1 MSTSGNAFVSFVDV
15 QKSYDGETLVVKD
28 LNLAIKRGEFLTL
41 LGPSGSGKT
50 TTLMMLAGFEVPTH
64 GRIELDGQEINNLAP
79 HKRNIGMVFQNY
91 ALFPHMSVERNLSFG
106 LRIRHTSKKE
116 LNTQVHDIA
125 EMLGIRPL
133 LDRKPAQLSGGE
145 RQRVALGRALLRKP
159 QAFLLD
165 EPLSNLD
172 AALRTQMRF
181 ELKRIHAQFPVTT
194 VYVTHD
200 QVEAMTM
207 ADRIVLMNHGELQQ
221 VAPPETLYAEP
232 VNVFA
237 AGFIGSPKI
246 NLISARI
253 DHSGGGSALRC
264 LSTAIP
270 MTTEIAD
277 QLRSAQGE
285 TVTIGIRP
293 EDILPQSPMGD
304 APGRAVISGTVEVI
318 EPLGSETHIAVR
330 VGDDILTCRTPP
342 RSGLE
347 MGSTI
352 NLSFD
357 ITQATIFDGTS
368 GLRLC

>member
-1 MSTSGNAFVSFVDV
+1 MAKIVLRRVTKSFGQKVAVD
-15 QKSYDGETLVVKD
+15 D
-28 LNLAIKRGEFLTL
+28 LNLEVEDGEFVIVV
-41 LGPSGSGKT
+41 GPSGCGKT
-50 TTLMMLAGFEVPTH
+50 TTLRMIAGFETPNMGTLHIGGTLMNHVPPKD
-64 GRIELDGQEINNLAP
+64 RNLA
-79 HKRNIGMVFQNY
+79 MVFQNY

-106 LRIRHTSKKE
+106 LRVRHVSKKE
-116 LNTQVHDIA
+116 INTQVHEIA

-237 AGFIGSPKI
+237 AGFVGSPKI
-246 NLISARI
+246 NLVSARI
-253 DHSGGGSALRC
+253 DHSGGRSALRC
-264 LSTAIP
+264 LATAIP
-270 MTTEIAD
+270 VTTEIAD
-277 QLRSAQGE
+277 QLRSAQSE

-293 EDILPQSPMGD
+293 EDILPQSPMDD

-347 MGSTI
+347 MGSTV

-357 ITQATIFDGTS
+357 IEQATIFDGTS

>member
-1 MSTSGNAFVSFVDV
+1 MAKIVLRRVT
-15 QKSYDGETLVVKD
+15 KSYGAKVAVDD
-28 LNLAIKRGEFLTL
+28 LNLEVEDGEFVIVV
-41 LGPSGSGKT
+41 GPSGCGKT
-50 TTLMMLAGFEVPTH
+50 TTLRMIAGFETPNMGTLHIGETLMNHVPPKD
-64 GRIELDGQEINNLAP
+64 RNLA
-79 HKRNIGMVFQNY
+79 MVFQNY

-116 LNTQVHDIA
+116 ISTQVHEIA
-125 EMLGIRPL
+125 EMLGIDGL
-133 LDRKPAQLSGGE
+133 LDRKPSQLSGGE

-181 ELKRIHAQFPVTT
+181 ELKRIHTQFPVTT

-207 ADRIVLMNHGELQQ
+207 ADRIVLMNQGEIQQ
-221 VAPPETLYAEP
+221 VASPETLYAEP
-232 VNVFA
+232 ANVFA

-246 NLISARI
+246 NLVPAQIG
-253 DHSGGGSALRC
+253 HSGGKSVLHC
-264 LSTAIP
+264 LATVIP
-270 MTTEIAD
+270 VPEQIAD
-277 QLRSAQGE
+277 RLRSSQSE
-285 TVTIGIRP
+285 KVTIGIRP
-293 EDILPQSPMGD
+293 EDILPQSPME
-304 APGRAVISGTVEVI
+304 AVPGRAVISGIVEVI
-318 EPLGSETHIAVR
+318 EPLGAETHVAVR
-330 VGDDILTCRTPP
+330 VRDDVLTCRTPP

-357 ITQATIFDGTS
+357 ITQASIFDGTS
-368 GLRLC
+368 GLRLS

>member
-1 MSTSGNAFVSFVDV
+1 MAKIVLRRVTKSFGEKVAVD
-15 QKSYDGETLVVKD
+15 D
-28 LNLAIKRGEFLTL
+28 LNLEVEDGEFVIVV
-41 LGPSGSGKT
+41 GPSGCGKT
-50 TTLMMLAGFEVPTH
+50 TTLRMIAGFESPNMGTLHIGGTLMNHVPPKD
-64 GRIELDGQEINNLAP
+64 RNLA
-79 HKRNIGMVFQNY
+79 MVFQNY

-116 LNTQVHDIA
+116 LNTQVNEIA

-264 LSTAIP
+264 LATAIP

-277 QLRSAQGE
+277 QLRSAQGK

-293 EDILPQSPMGD
+293 EDILPTPPMGD

-352 NLSFD
+352 NLTFD

>member
-1 MSTSGNAFVSFVDV
+1 MAKIVLRRVT
-15 QKSYDGETLVVKD
+15 KSYGSKVAVDD
-28 LNLAIKRGEFLTL
+28 LNLEVEDGEFVIVV
-41 LGPSGSGKT
+41 GPSGCGKT
-50 TTLMMLAGFEVPTH
+50 TTLRMIAGFETPNMGTLHIGETLMNHVPPKD
-64 GRIELDGQEINNLAP
+64 RNLA
-79 HKRNIGMVFQNY
+79 MVFQNY

-116 LNTQVHDIA
+116 IGTQVHEIA
-125 EMLGIRPL
+125 EMLGIRGL
-133 LDRKPAQLSGGE
+133 LDRKPSQLSGGE

-181 ELKRIHAQFPVTT
+181 ELKRIHTQFPVTT

-207 ADRIVLMNHGELQQ
+207 ADRIVLMNQGEIQQ
-221 VAPPETLYAEP
+221 VASPESLYAEP
-232 VNVFA
+232 ANIFA

-246 NLISARI
+246 NLVPAQI
-253 DHSGGGSALRC
+253 DHSGGRSVLRC
-264 LSTAIP
+264 LATAIP
-270 MTTEIAD
+270 VKDELAD
-277 QLRSAQGE
+277 RLRSSQSE

-293 EDILPQSPMGD
+293 EDILPQSPME
-304 APGRAVISGTVEVI
+304 AVPGRAVVSGIVEVI
-318 EPLGSETHIAVR
+318 EPLGAETHVAVR
-330 VGDDILTCRTPP
+330 VSGDVLTCRTPP

-357 ITQATIFDGTS
+357 ITQASIFDGTS
-368 GLRLC
+368 GLRLS

>member
-1 MSTSGNAFVSFVDV
+1 MAKIALRRVTKSFSSKVAVD
-15 QKSYDGETLVVKD
+15 D
-28 LNLAIKRGEFLTL
+28 LNLEVEDGEFVIVV
-41 LGPSGSGKT
+41 GPSGCGKT
-50 TTLMMLAGFEVPTH
+50 TTLRMIAGFETPDKGTLHIGEKLMNHVPPKD
-64 GRIELDGQEINNLAP
+64 RNLA
-79 HKRNIGMVFQNY
+79 MVFQNY
-91 ALFPHMSVERNLSFG
+91 ALFPHMSVARNLSFG
-106 LRIRHTSKKE
+106 LRVRHTSKKE
-116 LNTQVHDIA
+116 VDTQVNEIA
-125 EMLGIRPL
+125 EMLGIRAL
-133 LDRKPAQLSGGE
+133 LDRKPSQLSGGE

-207 ADRIVLMNHGELQQ
+207 ADRIVLMNQGELQQ
-221 VAPPETLYAEP
+221 VASPETLYAEP

-246 NLISARI
+246 NLIPAQI
-253 DHSGGGSALRC
+253 DHSGGRSALRC
-264 LSTAIP
+264 LGTAIP
-270 MTTEIAD
+270 VTTAVAD
-277 QLRSAQGE
+277 HLRSAQGE

-293 EDILPQSPMGD
+293 EDIIPRPAAGE
-304 APGRAVISGTVEVI
+304 APGLAAISGTVEVI
-318 EPLGSETHIAVR
+318 EPLGAETHIAVR

>member
-1 MSTSGNAFVSFVDV
+1 MAKIVLRRVTKSFGSKVAVD
-15 QKSYDGETLVVKD
+15 D
-28 LNLAIKRGEFLTL
+28 LNLEVEDGEFVIVV
-41 LGPSGSGKT
+41 GPSGCGKT
-50 TTLMMLAGFEVPTH
+50 TTLRMIAGFETPSMGTLH
-64 GRIELDGQEINNLAP
+64 IGDTLMNHIPPKDRNLA
-79 HKRNIGMVFQNY
+79 MVFQNY
-91 ALFPHMSVERNLSFG
+91 ALFPHMSVAKNLSFG
-106 LRIRHTSKKE
+106 LRIRHESKKE
-116 LNTQVHDIA
+116 IESQVHEIA
-125 EMLGIRPL
+125 EMLGILSL
-133 LDRKPAQLSGGE
+133 LDSRPSQLSGGE

-232 VNVFA
+232 LNVFV

-246 NLISARI
+246 NLISGQVDQA
-253 DHSGGGSALRC
+253 GGGSALHC
-264 LSTAIP
+264 LGTTIP
-270 MTTEIAD
+270 LTTVIAD
-277 QLRSAQGE
+277 RLRSSQGGA
-285 TVTIGIRP
+285 VTIGIRP
-293 EDILPQSPMGD
+293 EDVIPCSPLD
-304 APGRAVISGTVEVI
+304 VSPERAVISGSVEVI
-318 EPLGSETHIAVR
+318 EPLGAETHVAVR
-330 VGDDILTCRTPP
+330 VGDEILTCRTPP

-347 MGSTI
+347 VGSTI

-357 ITQATIFDGTS
+357 IAQATIFDATS

>member
-1 MSTSGNAFVSFVDV
+1 MAKIVLRRVTKSFGSKVAVD
-15 QKSYDGETLVVKD
+15 D
-28 LNLAIKRGEFLTL
+28 LNLEVEDGEFVIVV
-41 LGPSGSGKT
+41 GPSGCGKT
-50 TTLMMLAGFEVPTH
+50 TTLRMIAGFEAPSMGTLH
-64 GRIELDGQEINNLAP
+64 IGDTLMNHIPPKDRNLA
-79 HKRNIGMVFQNY
+79 MVFQNY
-91 ALFPHMSVERNLSFG
+91 ALFPHMSVARNLSFG
-106 LRIRHTSKKE
+106 LRVRHESKKE
-116 LNTQVHDIA
+116 IDSQVHEIA
-125 EMLGIRPL
+125 EMLGILAL
-133 LDRKPAQLSGGE
+133 LDSRPSQLSGGE

-232 VNVFA
+232 LNVFV

-246 NLISARI
+246 NLIAAHV
-253 DHSGGGSALRC
+253 DPNGGGSALHC
-264 LSTAIP
+264 LGTTIP
-270 MTTEIAD
+270 LTTDIAD
-277 QLRSAQGE
+277 RLRSSPAGA
-285 TVTIGIRP
+285 VTIGIRP
-293 EDILPQSPMGD
+293 EDVLPCSPLD
-304 APGRAVISGTVEVI
+304 VAPERAVISGSVEVI
-318 EPLGSETHIAVR
+318 EPLGAETHVAVR
-330 VGDDILTCRTPP
+330 VGDEILTCRTPP

-347 MGSTI
+347 VGSTI

-357 ITQATIFDGTS
+357 IAQATIFDGTS

>member
-1 MSTSGNAFVSFVDV
+1 MAKIALHRVTKSFGSKVAVD
-15 QKSYDGETLVVKD
+15 D
-28 LNLAIKRGEFLTL
+28 LNLEIEDGEFVIVV
-41 LGPSGSGKT
+41 GPSGCGKT
-50 TTLMMLAGFEVPTH
+50 TTLRMIAGFETPNMGTLHIGGTLMNHVPPKD
-64 GRIELDGQEINNLAP
+64 RNLA
-79 HKRNIGMVFQNY
+79 MVFQNY

-116 LNTQVHDIA
+116 INTQVHEIA
-125 EMLGIRPL
+125 EMLGISEL
-133 LDRKPAQLSGGE
+133 LDRKPSQLSGGE

-181 ELKRIHAQFPVTT
+181 ELKRIHTQFPVTT

-232 VNVFA
+232 ANVFA

-246 NLISARI
+246 NLFSAQI
-253 DHSGGGSALRC
+253 DHSNGESALRC
-264 LSTAIP
+264 LATAVP
-270 MTTEIAD
+270 VTTEIAD
-277 QLRSAQGE
+277 RLRSSQSE

-293 EDILPQSPMGD
+293 EDILPQSPMD
-304 APGRAVISGTVEVI
+304 HTPERAVTSGTVEVI
-318 EPLGSETHIAVR
+318 EPLGAETHIAVR
-330 VGDDILTCRTPP
+330 VGNEILTCRTPP

-347 MGSTI
+347 IGSTI

-357 ITQATIFDGTS
+357 LAQATIFDGTS
-368 GLRLC
+368 GLRL

>member
-1 MSTSGNAFVSFVDV
+1 MAKIVLRRVTKSFGQKVAVD
-15 QKSYDGETLVVKD
+15 D
-28 LNLAIKRGEFLTL
+28 LNLEVEDGEFVIVV
-41 LGPSGSGKT
+41 GPSGCGKT
-50 TTLMMLAGFEVPTH
+50 TTLRMIAGFETPNMGTLHIGGTLMNHVPPKD
-64 GRIELDGQEINNLAP
+64 RNLA
-79 HKRNIGMVFQNY
+79 MVFQNY

-106 LRIRHTSKKE
+106 LRIRHASKKE
-116 LNTQVHDIA
+116 INTQVHEIA

-207 ADRIVLMNHGELQQ
+207 ADRIVLMNDGELQQ

-246 NLISARI
+246 NLVSARI

-264 LSTAIP
+264 LATAIP
-270 MTTEIAD
+270 LTTEIAD
-277 QLRSAQGE
+277 QLRSVQSE

-293 EDILPQSPMGD
+293 EDILPQSPMD
-304 APGRAVISGTVEVI
+304 DTPGRAVVSGTVEVI
-318 EPLGSETHIAVR
+318 EPLGAETHIAVR

-357 ITQATIFDGTS
+357 IAQATIFDGTS

>member
-1 MSTSGNAFVSFVDV
+1 MAKIALRSVTKSFGSKVAV
-15 QKSYDGETLVVKD
+15 ENLNLEIEDGEFVIVV
-28 LNLAIKRGEFLTL
+28 
-41 LGPSGSGKT
+41 GPSGCGKT
-50 TTLMMLAGFEVPTH
+50 TTLRMIAGFETPNMGTLHIGGNLMNHVPPKD
-64 GRIELDGQEINNLAP
+64 RNLA
-79 HKRNIGMVFQNY
+79 MVFQNY
-91 ALFPHMSVERNLSFG
+91 ALFPHMTVERNLSFG
-106 LRIRHTSKKE
+106 LRIRHASKNE
-116 LNTQVHDIA
+116 ISTQVHEIA

-133 LDRKPAQLSGGE
+133 LDRKPSQLSGGE

-181 ELKRIHAQFPVTT
+181 ELKRIHTQFPVTT

-232 VNVFA
+232 ANVFA

-246 NLISARI
+246 NLCSAQVE
-253 DHSGGGSALRC
+253 HSGETSALRC
-264 LSTAIP
+264 LATTIPVTAA
-270 MTTEIAD
+270 IAD
-277 QLRSAQGE
+277 RLRAAQSE

-293 EDILPQSPMGD
+293 EDIHPRAARED
-304 APGRAVISGTVEVI
+304 APGHALIAGLVEVV
-318 EPLGSETHIAVR
+318 EPLGPETHIAVR
-330 VGDDILTCRTPP
+330 VGDDTLTCRTPP

-347 MGSTI
+347 TGSTI

-357 ITQATIFDGTS
+357 IAQATIFDGAS

>member
-1 MSTSGNAFVSFVDV
+1 MAKIALRSVTKSFGSKVAV
-15 QKSYDGETLVVKD
+15 ENLNLEIEDGEFVIVV
-28 LNLAIKRGEFLTL
+28 
-41 LGPSGSGKT
+41 GPSGCGKT
-50 TTLMMLAGFEVPTH
+50 TTLRMIAGFETPNMGTLHIGGNLMNHVPPKD
-64 GRIELDGQEINNLAP
+64 RNLA
-79 HKRNIGMVFQNY
+79 MVFQNY
-91 ALFPHMSVERNLSFG
+91 ALFPHMTVERNLSFG

-116 LNTQVHDIA
+116 ISTQVHEIA
-125 EMLGIRPL
+125 EMLGIRGL
-133 LDRKPAQLSGGE
+133 LDRKPSQLSGGE

-232 VNVFA
+232 ANVFA

-246 NLISARI
+246 NLCSAQVE
-253 DHSGGGSALRC
+253 HSGERSTLRC
-264 LSTAIP
+264 LATTIP
-270 MTTEIAD
+270 LTTEIAD
-277 QLRSAQGE
+277 RLRSVQSK

-293 EDILPQSPMGD
+293 EDIHPRSPMD
-304 APGRAVISGTVEVI
+304 AVPGHALISGTVEVV
-318 EPLGSETHIAVR
+318 EPLGPETHIAVR
-330 VGDDILTCRTPP
+330 VGNDTLTCRTPP

-347 MGSTI
+347 MGSAI

-357 ITQATIFDGTS
+357 IAQASIFDGPS
-368 GLRLC
+368 GPRLC